1 MRFTVRRQRYRC
13 GHLACRTIATWKV
26 YMQKYVFAGGT
37 AVITG
42 AASGIGDAWHTRSLG
57 VAAIWFCLTEMPSG

>member
-1 MRFTVRRQRYRC
+1 
-13 GHLACRTIATWKV
+13 
-26 YMQKYVFAGGT
+26 MQKYVFAGGT

-42 AASGIGDAWHTRSLG
+42 AASGIGDALAHALG